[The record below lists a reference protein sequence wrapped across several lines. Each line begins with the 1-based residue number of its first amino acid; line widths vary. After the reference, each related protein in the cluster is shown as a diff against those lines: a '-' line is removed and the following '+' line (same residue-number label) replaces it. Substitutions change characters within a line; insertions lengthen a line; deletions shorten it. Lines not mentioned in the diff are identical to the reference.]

1 MSASP
6 HPAPADEPARTAPET
21 LLALQYLRGL
31 AATGVVV
38 FHASQ
43 AAGRTFHAGAFG
55 VDIFFVLSGFLMI
68 RITGEDSRPWPFMR
82 DRLWRI
88 VPLYWLASLVAF
100 GLGLLGMFGSP
111 SLQRAAASFAFIP
124 WGPAAEAPFFFP
136 VLPIGWTLNY
146 EIFFYALFA
155 IALLLPLRARLPALT
170 AFFLLIAVLGRVAAP
185 GLPPLIFWSNPL
197 ILQFVAGAWAGALW
211 RQGGKY
217 RPARGWA
224 LILAAPIAWMVLQ
237 RPMPPVPLL
246 FDSRLSLAIPAL
258 LLLLGTLEF
267 ERRPGG
273 IARLPGMRL
282 LGDASYSIY
291 LWHLFAIAAASRA
304 VRMLELPPASL
315 FPLGLAAGVTAGL
328 LAFLVVERPLLAWR
342 RRKNHRPP
350 D

>member
-1 MSASP
+1 MSA
-6 HPAPADEPARTAPET
+6 APTPPFADEPARTAPET
-21 LLALQYLRGL
+21 LLGLQYLRGL

-55 VDIFFVLSGFLMI
+55 VDIFFVLSGFLMM
-68 RITGEDSRPWPFMR
+68 RITGERSRPWPFMR

-88 VPLYWLASLVAF
+88 VPLYWLASLTAF
-100 GLGLLGMFGSP
+100 GFGLFGMFGSP
-111 SLQRAAASFAFIP
+111 SLQRAAASFAFLP
-124 WGPAAEAPFFFP
+124 WGPPAEAPFFFP
-136 VLPIGWTLNY
+136 VLSIGWTLNY

-155 IALLLPLRARLPALT
+155 CALLLPLRARLPALT
-170 AFFLLIAVLGRVAAP
+170 AFFLLIAVLGRIAP
-185 GLPPLIFWSNPL
+185 AGLPPLLFWSNPL

-211 RQGGKY
+211 RRGGRY
-217 RPARGWA
+217 RPGRGWA
-224 LILAAPIAWMVLQ
+224 LLLAAPIVWMVLQ
-237 RPMPPVPLL
+237 RPMPPIPLL
-246 FDSRLSLAIPAL
+246 FDSRLCLAIPAL

-273 IARLPGMRL
+273 IARLPAARL

-304 VRMLELPPASL
+304 VRMLELPPVIL
-315 FPLGLAAGVTAGL
+315 FPLGVAAGVTAGL
-328 LAFLVVERPLLAWR
+328 LAYLIVERPLLAWR
-342 RRKNHRPP
+342 RNRRRPP